1 MASARLSSYLDY
13 LPAIFRQD
21 DFAGRFLLAFERV
34 LSGLHPPD
42 PDDPLPQQPGLE
54 TLVEGLHRYFDPAP
68 TAPEQGRTPAEFLP
82 WLAGWVGLSLRQDW
96 SEDEKRRFLSQ
107 IVTLYRW
114 RGTKR
119 GLQRMLETYTQEPV
133 EIYEF
138 ETPAHYFQVEITL
151 SERDPRLLRRKEK
164 IARAIVDQEK
174 PAHTFYALTVLT
186 PAMQIRNDP
195 DIGLRLGIN
204 TLLGTIN
211 TNR

>member
-1 MASARLSSYLDY
+1 MASARVSSYLDY

-21 DFAGRFLLAFERV
+21 VFAGRFLLAFERV
-34 LSGLHPPD
+34 LSGLHPPE

-54 TLVEGLHRYFDPAP
+54 ALIEELHRYFDPAP
-68 TAPEQGRTPAEFLP
+68 AAPEQGRTPETFLP

-96 SEDEKRRFLSQ
+96 SEEEKRRFLSQ

-114 RGTKR
+114 RGTKQ

-138 ETPAHYFQVEITL
+138 DAPAHYFQVEITL
-151 SERDPRLLRRKEK
+151 SVRDPRLLRRKEK
-164 IARAIVDQEK
+164 IARAIIDQEK

-186 PAMQIRNDP
+186 PAMQIRNDLET
-195 DIGLRLGIN
+195 GLRLGVN

-211 TNR
+211 SNR